1 MTKMN
6 LYIHCWL
13 SNNLIW
19 NIKKG
24 FTHKLADTKPCR
36 FSKAPQL
43 YQDLY
48 ISQLSQIIYMYM
60 NLSNVKWFSWFLVQL
75 PTSHIE
81 KQFWFFFVLFIC
93 FALFCFCFFLFF
105 FIRVGKSIQL
115 EIILVFL
122 FRNSCIFEM
131 SFDSWECDNVQFTA
145 VDWKP
150 TIKNKTWGWRFGMW
164 SKNIDKHVRTSDSLQ
179 QC

>member
-36 FSKAPQL
+36 ISKAPQL

-48 ISQLSQIIYMYM
+48 ISTFSDYLYVHESFKCKMI
-60 NLSNVKWFSWFLVQL
+60 LLVSNTVAYVSHRETILV
-75 PTSHIE
+75 
-81 KQFWFFFVLFIC
+81 FFCSVY
-93 FALFCFCFFLFF
+93 LFCFILFLFFPFF

-115 EIILVFL
+115 EIKLVFL

-179 QC
+179 QY